1 MSKQKYFWFRIKVK
15 VDSKQM
21 QHICYPRVYVSGAS
35 LMWKQSNIY
44 SMKSTFAELGSV
56 LLTNRHNF
64 TCFGRLLRYI
74 FLFYSVECT
83 PFGLCQPAE
92 LKQTIYIVIFVN
104 ISKLELQFVNNFT
117 FSNTWTG
124 QLQRCSLS
132 AACDTAGEAWP
143 GPHTGR
149 CKTRGVSEK

>member
-21 QHICYPRVYVSGAS
+21 QHICYPRVYVSGCKNNQIFIQ
-35 LMWKQSNIY
+35 WK
-44 SMKSTFAELGSV
+44 V
-56 LLTNRHNF
+56 LLLSWVQSYPPPATISRVLAVYYVLHF
-64 TCFGRLLRYI
+64 TQL
-74 FLFYSVECT
+74 ECT
-83 PFGLCQPAE
+83 PFGLYQPAE
-92 LKQTIYIVIFVN
+92 IKQTIWIVIFLH

-124 QLQRCSLS
+124 QLQRCSWS
-132 AACDTAGEAWP
+132 AACDIAREAWP